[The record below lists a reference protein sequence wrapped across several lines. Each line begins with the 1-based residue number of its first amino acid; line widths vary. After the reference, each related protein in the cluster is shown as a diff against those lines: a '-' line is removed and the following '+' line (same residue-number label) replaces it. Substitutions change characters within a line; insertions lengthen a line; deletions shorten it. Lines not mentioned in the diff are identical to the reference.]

1 MNTEIILEFNKI
13 KTQLSEYAMS
23 EGARKHLSDLS
34 PAMGE
39 GLCYSQLEETTRARQ
54 TLDACGTPPLTAMPE
69 IDKILALSEAGSVL
83 TPAQL
88 LGISGFI
95 TACQRME
102 GY

>member
-1 MNTEIILEFNKI
+1 MNTEIILEFDKI
-13 KTQLSEYAMS
+13 KNQLSDYAMS
-23 EGARKHLSDLS
+23 EGARARLLSLS
-34 PAMGE
+34 PALAE
-39 GLCYSQLEETTRARQ
+39 GLCYSQMEETTRARQ

-95 TACQRME
+95 TA
-102 GY
+102 